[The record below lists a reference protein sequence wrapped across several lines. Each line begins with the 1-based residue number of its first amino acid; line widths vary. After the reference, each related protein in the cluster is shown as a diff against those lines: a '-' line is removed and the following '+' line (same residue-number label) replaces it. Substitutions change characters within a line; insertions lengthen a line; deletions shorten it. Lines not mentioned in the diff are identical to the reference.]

1 MLTNNNN
8 GTWTLTPKAN
18 FSGEIAFNYQISD
31 GYELTD
37 ATANANIVTR
47 ISSKTL
53 SIDVIQTGDAND
65 NQLMG
70 DDADNII
77 RGLAGD
83 DVITGNQGDDI
94 LSGGLGSDTFDYN
107 SNNDGHDIITDFNLS
122 EGDKL
127 DLSDLVDYQT
137 GNNIADFVS
146 IENIGSD
153 SIVHID
159 SDGMGIGESYVSITL
174 SNTNLS
180 FENLSNANALV
191 VL

>member
-1 MLTNNNN
+1 
-8 GTWTLTPKAN
+8 
-18 FSGEIAFNYQISD
+18 
-31 GYELTD
+31 
-37 ATANANIVTR
+37 
-47 ISSKTL
+47 L
-53 SIDVIQTGDAND
+53 SVDVIQTGDAND

-83 DVITGNQGDDI
+83 DTITGNQGDDA

-127 DLSDLVDYQT
+127 DISDLIDYQS
-137 GNNIADFVS
+137 GDNLADFVG
-146 IENIGSD
+146 IENIGND

-159 SDGMGIGESYVSITL
+159 LDGAGSGQSYVSITL
-174 SNTNLS
+174 FNTTLS
-180 FENLSNANALV
+180 FEDLSNANALI